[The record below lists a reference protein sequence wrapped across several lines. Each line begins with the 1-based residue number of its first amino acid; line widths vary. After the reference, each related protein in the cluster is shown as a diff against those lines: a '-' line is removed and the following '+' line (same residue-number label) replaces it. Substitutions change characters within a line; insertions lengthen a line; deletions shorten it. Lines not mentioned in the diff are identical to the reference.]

1 MQGIFSQELVTRVK
15 EEGGSQSQAEDPG
28 GEPEIGNSRNPL
40 PDPGLGERVGGEA
53 VTSYLEVGT
62 GGRELEQVQK
72 SHVGVE
78 TQR

>member
-40 PDPGLGERVGGEA
+40 PDPGLGERVGGRGCYQLSRSGDWRAGARAGPE
-53 VTSYLEVGT
+53 EPR
-62 GGRELEQVQK
+62 GR
-72 SHVGVE
+72 
-78 TQR
+78 